1 MRFPRNVEYG
11 DITRGLPVPSDS
23 CRALFCSHVLEHLAL
38 RDLTVALVESYRIIR
53 KGGLFRLVVPD
64 LELCILNYTR
74 KSGADAAI
82 EFMRDT
88 LLGKETR
95 KRTLNAF
102 LREWLGNS
110 SHLWMWDYKSMERE
124 LRNVGF
130 VNIRRANYGD
140 ATDPAFRDVEE
151 EERWQGCLGI
161 ECRK

>member
-1 MRFPRNVEYG
+1 
-11 DITRGLPVPSDS
+11 
-23 CRALFCSHVLEHLAL
+23 
-38 RDLTVALVESYRIIR
+38 
-53 KGGLFRLVVPD
+53 
-64 LELCILNYTR
+64 LNYTR

-82 EFMRDT
+82 GFMRDT